1 MKISELKAMLAKRGC
16 QLLRYGSNHDIWY
29 SPATDRQFP
38 VPRHNSKEV
47 SASTLSRILK
57 DYGIK

>member
-47 SASTLSRILK
+47 SPSTLSRILK
-57 DYGIK
+57 DSGIK